1 MNDLMNPVFAEGI
14 RNEDLVDVYNITKS
28 SGFFSEDEVMMA
40 DEVARESL
48 MKGEIMSGYSY
59 VFCMAGTGGAKIG
72 YSCFGPVPCTDER
85 YRIYWLA
92 VDAKY
97 RGLGFGSHMLQE
109 TERLI
114 KARGG
119 KRIYLETSARE
130 QYQPTR
136 DFYRKCGYI
145 AEAKL
150 DHYFSE
156 GDGMVIYVK
165 IL

>member
-1 MNDLMNPVFAEGI
+1 MMNATATPVMIQGI
-14 RNEDLVDVYNITKS
+14 KAEDLTEVYSITES
-28 SGFFSEDEVMMA
+28 SGFFSDDEVMMA
-40 DEVARESL
+40 DEVARDAIN
-48 MKGEIMSGYSY
+48 KGEVVSGYSFI
-59 VFCMAGTGGAKIG
+59 FCAVNGKKIG
-72 YSCFGPVPCTDER
+72 YSCFGPIPCTDER

-92 VDAKY
+92 VDEKL
-97 RGLGFGSHMLQE
+97 RGKGYGAMILQE
-109 TERLI
+109 TEKLI
-114 KARGG
+114 AQKGG
-119 KRIYLETSARE
+119 KRIYLETSMRE

-150 DHYFSE
+150 DNYFYD